1 MTLKRG
7 TAYLLVLV
15 MLVTLMPHTYYAASW
30 NYTNKV
36 LTVMN
41 GEKISLD
48 EAPILSMKLMNPLE
62 ENAIFYLELVGG
74 EWIETPY
81 SATIEGYS
89 GNGFIEIKALSK
101 QKLQVKMKGDTVVR
115 GVTLQIPLPFQ
126 MTGQTAIVSVRSNN
140 TVVTEGSYKLA
151 QASSYKGQ
159 VHTGHLPTT
168 TSSGVM
174 ADLVIS
180 EPFSK
185 AFSKAV
191 ATGKSRKVELR
202 LNHNAYAFSLLDSHV
217 KLALSEGF
225 EELSGEDFAI
235 EQIDPQT
242 LLLTLPDT
250 SAARYTG
257 CLTLSGIFIQLTD
270 KKAMM
275 DTLTV
280 TVSGDLIEK
289 STVEVLEVM
298 DYAIALKGKS
308 DKAYA
313 GSRQKVKFAL
323 EEQVED
329 SLMRNRPTYF
339 SFSEG
344 IILELVNQKVPVTL
358 NGRLGY
364 YPAITEQGKVV
375 GFEVSRLPEELTHYE
390 MEVEVVILPTAS
402 GHIKVKAE
410 GRSLVEDL
418 SLNIL
423 EVVRP
428 FEVSVHGFSAL
439 VGVKDQM
446 GGQVILKENAA
457 GRLIQGEQIV
467 LELEESNMR
476 YSGLPQ
482 VYVASGDLR
491 LGNAFSEGNRIMI
504 PIVRSSLTPSTIVI
518 RDFKVT
524 VDQTIATGNYTLKV
538 GGGALS
544 SLATKEDMM
553 PVREE
558 KFIEVVLNPVQVPS
572 KPNEGSIE
580 PEQSRPESTS
590 LQAIF
595 TLGTPKYQ
603 VNQVEKLMDAVPYI
617 SSGRTML
624 PIKYVSEAL
633 GISSGAIKWNSVA
646 KTVMI
651 QAEKMIVLTLGSNQM
666 QVGSEILQMA
676 AAPEIVNGRTFVPVA
691 EITRALNVE
700 TSWDHLTKQVT
711 FKR

>member
-1 MTLKRG
+1 MTLKRS

-41 GEKISLD
+41 DEKILLD
-48 EAPILSMKLMNPLE
+48 EAPILSMKLMNALE
-62 ENAIFYLELVGG
+62 ENAIFYLELMGG
-74 EWIETPY
+74 EWTEMPY
-81 SATIEGYS
+81 SGTIEGYS
-89 GNGFIEIKALSK
+89 GNGFIEIKTLSK
-101 QKLQVKMKGDTVVR
+101 QKLQVKMKRDTV
-115 GVTLQIPLPFQ
+115 GAGATLQIPLPFQ
-126 MTGQTAIVSVRSNN
+126 MTGQTATVSVKSNN

-151 QASSYKGQ
+151 QSSSYKGK
-159 VHTGHLPTT
+159 VHTGDLPTT
-168 TSSGVM
+168 TSSGFM
-174 ADLVIS
+174 ADLVIN

-202 LNHNAYAFSLLDSHV
+202 LNHNAYAFSLLDSQV

-289 STVEVLEVM
+289 TTVEVLEVM

-308 DKAYA
+308 EQAYA
-313 GSRQKVKFAL
+313 GSRQKVKFTL

-344 IILELVNQKVPVTL
+344 IILELVNQKVPVIL
-358 NGRLGY
+358 NGALGY
-364 YPAITEQGKVV
+364 YPAIIENGKVV
-375 GFEVSRLPEELTHYE
+375 GFEVSRLPEDLTRYE

-402 GHIKVKAE
+402 GNIKVKAE

-418 SLNIL
+418 CLSIL
-423 EVVRP
+423 QVVCP
-428 FEVSVHGFSAL
+428 FQVSVHGFSAL

-467 LELEESNMR
+467 LELEESNIR
-476 YSGLPQ
+476 YSGLPE
-482 VYVASGDLR
+482 VFVTSGDLR
-491 LGNAFSEGNRIMI
+491 LGDAFSEGNRIMI

-518 RDFKVT
+518 RNFKVT
-524 VDQTIATGNYTLKV
+524 VDQTIATGNYTIKV

-553 PVREE
+553 PVCQE
-558 KFIEVVLNPVQVPS
+558 KFIEVVLNPVQMPS
-572 KPNEGSIE
+572 KPNEETGE
-580 PEQSRPESTS
+580 PEPSKPESTS

-595 TLGTPKYQ
+595 TLGKSQYQ
-603 VNQVEKLMDAVPYI
+603 VNQVEKTMDAVPYI
-617 SSGRTML
+617 SNGRTML

-633 GISSGAIKWNSVA
+633 GISPAAIEWNPVT
-646 KTVMI
+646 KTVII
-651 QAEKMIVLTLGSNQM
+651 QAEKMIVLTIGSNQM
-666 QVGSEILQMA
+666 QVGHETLQMA
-676 AAPEIVNGRTFVPVA
+676 AAPEIISGRTFVPVA

-700 TSWDHLTKQVT
+700 TSWNHLTKQVT